1 MKSTP
6 LAIELLKTDG
16 DTQCRVKINEEVIAD
31 YAEIISQSN
40 GDWPFGPIDVFHDGT
55 DYFVADGFHRT
66 LAANRVKRGSIPS
79 VIHKGSA
86 YDAKVFGMT
95 ANDKHGLRMS
105 RADKRA
111 CVEWLLDNGGKMT
124 QKDIAAKA
132 GVSPRT
138 VQSIVAERKPP
149 SSEGGSP
156 TRTDAQLANFL
167 PRKSGEIG
175 TCEEPDPFLDDGMEP
190 EGDEEPASRPPRNG
204 TEASAGKPERQFPR
218 SHWCKQWDQTIGPL
232 VKLVD
237 KIGRNVNEMHGKHH
251 KCVHEH
257 LELATEEVM
266 EWMGSVEDALTT
278 PPNTRR

>member
-6 LAIELLKTDG
+6 LAIELLKIDG

-31 YAEIISQSN
+31 YADIISQSN

-79 VIHKGSA
+79 FIHKGSA
-86 YDAKVFGMT
+86 YDAKIFGMT

-132 GVSPRT
+132 GVGTRL
-138 VQSIVAERKPP
+138 VKNIVAERNENSIAGKATPPKRDGKGQNAPYTP
-149 SSEGGSP
+149 SSGVS
-156 TRTDAQLANFL
+156 D
-167 PRKSGEIG
+167 SSD
-175 TCEEPDPFLDDGMEP
+175 EPDPFLDDGMEP
-190 EGDEEPASRPPRNG
+190 GGEKEPASRPPRNG

-257 LELATEEVM
+257 LELATEEMM
-266 EWMGSVEDALTT
+266 EWMGGK
-278 PPNTRR
+278 